1 MYHIEIG
8 WDNVNGVELVRACFM
23 NALLNLQH
31 LEQGM
36 SWPFECYINF
46 LRKTLYLGVN
56 CLQHSHAAQ
65 SDIILIFTH
74 MQLYKKFLFLKWW
87 YNSDDIFEV

>member
-23 NALLNLQH
+23 SALLNLQH

-36 SWPFECYINF
+36 SWPVECYINF
-46 LRKTLYLGVN
+46 LRKTVPWSELLAAFACCTVRHY
-56 CLQHSHAAQ
+56 SHFY
-65 SDIILIFTH
+65 SYVTL
-74 MQLYKKFLFLKWW
+74 
-87 YNSDDIFEV
+87 